1 MLHRTPDRF
10 LCRVLKKRNIVIFNK
25 KALDI
30 TKTFVYFI
38 IAISLKGC

>member
-1 MLHRTPDRF
+1 MHRTCFGF
-10 LCRVLKKRNIVIFNK
+10 LCRVLKFNFVVNLTK

-30 TKTFVYFI
+30 MDAFVYFI